1 MISSAMTI
9 VRKLP
14 PYKFKKK
21 KMARR
26 KSKIEAVHCLRQN
39 AREVPF
45 EQVAF
50 KRGSEQREGTSH
62 VASWK
67 SLCKGPK
74 PEASFGMLQPPG
86 SQYG

>member
-1 MISSAMTI
+1 
-9 VRKLP
+9 
-14 PYKFKKK
+14 
-21 KMARR
+21 MARR